1 MTDSSFHAPGGDDD
15 DVMRWFRDLEAGD
28 SAAAHQLWNTLAQR
42 IERFAAKHLSPNER
56 KVANEE
62 DITLSVFKS
71 VMLRAEKGEFLQ
83 VQNFSELWGLL
94 LTITKRKVLNHL
106 RNHRRQK
113 RGGGRVLG
121 EGDLQAGDADSS
133 SQNFGLANVADSV
146 PNPQLEVLTMESID
160 GLLKSLGDAE
170 LQQVVVLK
178 FAGHS
183 NEQIAKEIKR
193 SVATVERKLKMVRSI
208 WSQQPQDEQPD

>member
-1 MTDSSFHAPGGDDD
+1 
-15 DVMRWFRDLEAGD
+15 MRWFRDLEAGD
-28 SAAAHQLWNTLAQR
+28 SAAAHQLWNTLSQR
-42 IERFAAKHLSPNER
+42 VERFAAKHLSPNER

-71 VMLRAEKGEFLQ
+71 VMLRAERGEFQQ
-83 VQNFSELWGLL
+83 VQNYSELWGLL

-121 EGDLQAGDADSS
+121 EGDLQPGDSDSS
-133 SQNFGLANVADSV
+133 SQNFGLANVPDAV
-146 PNPQLEVLTMESID
+146 PDPQLEVLTMESID
-160 GLLKSLGDAE
+160 GLLKSLADPE
-170 LQQVVVLK
+170 LQQIVALK

-183 NEQIAKEIKR
+183 NEQIGKEIKR
-193 SVATVERKLKMVRSI
+193 SLATVERKLKMIRTI
-208 WSQQPQDEQPD
+208 WSQQDDAQE

>member
-1 MTDSSFHAPGGDDD
+1 MTDSSFDAPGGDDD
-15 DVMRWFRDLEAGD
+15 EVMRWFRDLEAGD

-42 IERFAAKHLSPNER
+42 IERFAAKHLTAGER

-71 VMLRAEKGEFLQ
+71 VMLRAERGEFQQ
-83 VQNFSELWGLL
+83 VQNYSELWGLL

-121 EGDLQAGDADSS
+121 EGDLQQGDSDSS
-133 SQNFGLANVADSV
+133 SQNFGLAHV
-146 PNPQLEVLTMESID
+146 PATVPDPQLEVLTMESID
-160 GLLKSLGDAE
+160 GLLKSLDDPE
-170 LQQVVVLK
+170 LQQIVALK

-183 NEQIAKEIKR
+183 NEQISKEIKR
-193 SVATVERKLKMVRSI
+193 SIATVERKLKMIRTI
-208 WSQQPQDEQPD
+208 WSQQDSDDSDS

>member
-1 MTDSSFHAPGGDDD
+1 MSSPSPTASDDHD
-15 DVMRWFRDLEAGD
+15 DQIMRWFRDLEAGD

-42 IERFAAKHLSPNER
+42 VERFAARHLSPGER

-71 VMLRAEKGEFLQ
+71 VMLRAERGEFQQ
-83 VQNFSELWGLL
+83 VQNYSELWGLL

-121 EGDLQAGDADSS
+121 EADLQRDDAGSS
-133 SQNFGLANVADSV
+133 SQNFGLANIPDST
-146 PNPQLEVLTMESID
+146 PDPQLEVLTLESID
-160 GLLKSLGDAE
+160 GLLKSLNDAE
-170 LQQVVVLK
+170 LQEVVVWK

-183 NEQIAKEIKR
+183 NEQISKLMKR
-193 SVATVERKLKMVRSI
+193 SVATVERKLKMIRTI
-208 WSQQPQDEQPD
+208 WSQQDGASAE

>member
-1 MTDSSFHAPGGDDD
+1 MSNSPTPADDD
-15 DVMRWFRDLEAGD
+15 SQLMRWFRDLEAGD

-42 IERFAAKHLSPNER
+42 IERFAARQMTPGER

-62 DITLSVFKS
+62 DITIRVFKS
-71 VMLRAEKGEFLQ
+71 VMLRAERGEFQQ
-83 VQNFSELWGLL
+83 VQNYSELWGLL

-121 EGDLQAGDADSS
+121 EGDLQRDDSDSS
-133 SQNFGLANVADSV
+133 SQDFGLANVPDSISD
-146 PNPQLEVLTMESID
+146 PQLEVLTMESID
-160 GLLKSLGDAE
+160 GLLKSLGDPD
-170 LQQVVVLK
+170 LQHIVVLK

-183 NEQIAKEIKR
+183 NEQISKEIKR
-193 SVATVERKLKMVRSI
+193 SIATVERKLKMIRTI
-208 WSQQPQDEQPD
+208 WSQQDEGDSAD